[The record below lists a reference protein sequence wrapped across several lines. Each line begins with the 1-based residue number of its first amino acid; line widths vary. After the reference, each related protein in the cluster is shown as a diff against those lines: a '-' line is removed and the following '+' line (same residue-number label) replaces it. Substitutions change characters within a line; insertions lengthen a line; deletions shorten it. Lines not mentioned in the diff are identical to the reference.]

1 VAGTVK
7 LEKMGK
13 PGVFINC
20 TTFEDDAKSASADNG
35 MPALRRVK
43 ISSEDFYKLRGKVE
57 TVRPLVESVFDEI
70 IDALIKPLTAVEARP
85 PQEKGD
91 EDGPPQIKVAEDSYP
106 AAAEEFNREYLER
119 QWGDGLPLVPP
130 TAERVKWML
139 SGIKRAPGEVLGKI
153 NPKQGVATI
162 EKIAVNAVMAGA
174 RPEYLPVII
183 AAIEALTDD
192 KFDDLHVLASAG
204 SFNLLIVVSG
214 PIAQE
219 IGMEAGIGFLGH
231 GWRANNTIGRA
242 VRLATL
248 NIGRTWPAKN
258 DMALIGRTP
267 GHTFYTFSEN
277 AAMSPWAP
285 YHTTRGFEAASSYVT
300 VASIYGKGPLQ
311 HMYGGMIGTWTA
323 PEILDRMVNDIKTRD
338 RRGYYPPGN
347 TGAAAAALNSGWGT
361 KGVGKVPGSGEGANK
376 HFIILFPELAAEL
389 KKMGFDQPRLQE
401 EVYKRTRVPYEELTE
416 LEIKSI
422 RKAIELG
429 VVPAARRPVFEE
441 ALKPGGMVPV
451 MIEPDDLHFFV
462 AGGAPGC
469 AFSFDYLR
477 IPPYNYTAVLT
488 KKISGATLTKAG
500 H

>member
-1 VAGTVK
+1 MAGTIK

-20 TTFEDDAKSASADNG
+20 TTFEDDAKSASMDNG
-35 MPALRRVK
+35 MPGVRRVN
-43 ISSEDFYKLRGKVE
+43 ISSADFYKLRGKVE
-57 TVRPLVESVFDEI
+57 TIRPLVEEVFEDI
-70 IDALIKPLTAVEARP
+70 INALTVPLTAEELKL

-91 EDGPPQIKVAEDSYP
+91 EDGPAQLTYSGETYGEVAD
-106 AAAEEFNREYLER
+106 EFNQSYLDR

-130 TAERVKWML
+130 TRERVKWIL
-139 SGIKRAPGEVLGKI
+139 SGTRRAPEEILGNL

-174 RPEYLPVII
+174 KPEYLPVII
-183 AAIEALTDD
+183 AVIEALTDT

-277 AAMSPWAP
+277 AELSPWQP
-285 YHTTRGFEAASSYVT
+285 YHASRGFDAKDSCVT
-300 VASIYGKGPLQ
+300 VASINGTGPLQ
-311 HMYGGMIGTWTA
+311 HFYGGMIGTWTA
-323 PEILDRMVNDIKTRD
+323 LEILNRMVDDIRSRD
-338 RRGYYPPGN
+338 RRGYYPPGR
-347 TGAAAAALNSGWGT
+347 TGVAAALSSGWGT
-361 KGVGKVPGSGEGANK
+361 KGVGPVPGSGEGAQK
-376 HFIILFPELAAEL
+376 HYVILFPELAAEL
-389 KKMGFDQPRLQE
+389 NKMGFNQKGLQE
-401 EVYKRTRVPYEELTE
+401 EVYKRTRVPYDELNE
-416 LEIKSI
+416 MEIKSI

-429 VVPAARRPVFEE
+429 VVPAERRSVFEE
-441 ALKPGGMVPV
+441 ALKTGGMVPV
-451 MIEPDDLHFFV
+451 MIEPDDLYFFV

-488 KKISGATLTKAG
+488 KKITGATLTKAG
-500 H
+500 R